1 MDLQLSDKTALISG
15 SHRGTGAVIARALS
29 AEGASVILHS
39 DIEGACDALAEE
51 LDADAVWGNLSSDE
65 GCDLVL
71 QQLHRIGEVD
81 ILINN
86 RGGSDGGDWSDDTEQ
101 WLAAYQHNVLSAVRL
116 CQALAPDMQ
125 TRGWGRIVQLGT
137 IGSRKPRAAMPHY
150 YAAKAALANTTVSLC
165 RELAGSGVTVNT
177 VSPGYVRTPEV
188 EAWVRRWA
196 RKRGLEGDWGDIV
209 AAFCEAEY
217 PNPCGRIGE
226 CEEIADLVCFLC
238 SERAGFIN
246 GQNLMIDGGALA
258 SC

>member
-1 MDLQLSDKTALISG
+1 M
-15 SHRGTGAVIARALS
+15 HF
-29 AEGASVILHS
+29 H
-39 DIEGACDALAEE
+39 
-51 LDADAVWGNLSSDE
+51 
-65 GCDLVL
+65 
-71 QQLHRIGEVD
+71 
-81 ILINN
+81 IN
-86 RGGSDGGDWSDDTEQ
+86 
-101 WLAAYQHNVLSAVRL
+101 
-116 CQALAPDMQ
+116 
-125 TRGWGRIVQLGT
+125 
-137 IGSRKPRAAMPHY
+137 Y